1 MTMLVARIVA
11 LRWLTKSI
19 MKIFVVAAVA
29 AFSSFTFAQAQVVD
43 SQAVIDNRPANQQ
56 SDGANQQAEIFYQMQ
71 QLQQEVLTL
80 RGLVEEQANDIK
92 RLKQQRMDDYLDLDR
107 RISGLASKPAAQ
119 PQALV
124 TAAVA
129 PGAASKSS
137 GNEFQDY
144 RAAINTVLKKQDY
157 QQGESLLKAYISRY
171 PEGKYTANCQYWLGQ
186 VYLAGRDFESAKQR
200 FKIVTEQY
208 PNHNKAADSVFKLGK
223 SYHLLGDKAA
233 AKPWLEKAASGT
245 GNVAKEAKSYLDIN
259 FR

>member
-1 MTMLVARIVA
+1 
-11 LRWLTKSI
+11 
-19 MKIFVVAAVA
+19 MKIFAAAAVA

-43 SQAVIDNRPANQQ
+43 SQAVIDNRAASQQ

-107 RISGLASKPAAQ
+107 RISGLTSKPAAQ
-119 PQALV
+119 SQV
-124 TAAVA
+124 VGTAVA
-129 PGAASKSS
+129 VPGAASKSS
-137 GNEFQDY
+137 GNELQDY

-157 QQGESLLKAYISRY
+157 QQGESLLKAYINRY
-171 PEGKYTANCQYWLGQ
+171 PEGKYTANSQYWLGQ
-186 VYLAGRDFESAKQR
+186 VYLAGGDFEAAKQR

-208 PNHNKAADSVFKLGK
+208 PSHNKAADSVFKLGK

-233 AKPWLEKAASGT
+233 ARPLLEKAATGT
-245 GNVAKEAKSYLDIN
+245 GNVAKEAKRYLDSN
-259 FR
+259 FN